1 MDNFGPDRRCGCIPP
16 KPIEPCRNPGI
27 LGYIMIVVLLIFFL
41 CSFGETLWSSFLR
54 IFQRP
59 VCSNYGKKKK
69 GTKTLMNNIEVWK
82 SDQNIF
88 SESVKD
94 RRYISNILYR
104 NFIRNKCFTNSRLL
118 QLSNVDWEGIFYS
131 LKKSLRITS
140 ETDAKQ
146 TDVDCETD
154 LVSLTYLKTEEES
167 NNAKEEQDLE
177 ENKIDIPKK
186 QKYIDPVP
194 SEPDPIISGS
204 PKSNSSKKRP
214 RNRTIKAKIPFV
226 SCKTVE
232 NETGLNNN
240 DNEPLDSL
248 TLFPVPREKNEH
260 SRPYFNSKNEK
271 MDKSVQPSPIA
282 DVDVDTNQN
291 VISSSYNSDSG
302 KKTKTDDNIILK
314 SESICSIKKSY
325 VLPKAVYRKHLHP
338 KCYTMDEAIW
348 KSNFRSKEAN
358 VGAINHVFRA
368 TEEDFDVVEIENEE
382 FFQSIRFVRYYQCEF
397 NGKIWEVSQWQPNE
411 SQVKLACTFWTTE
424 GISLKGQGFVL
435 MFKFLNSIALYFCS
449 LKPRNV

>member
-1 MDNFGPDRRCGCIPP
+1 MDNFDPDRRCGCIPP
-16 KPIEPCRNPGI
+16 KQIEPCRSPGI
-27 LGYIMIVVLLIFFL
+27 LGYIMIVVLLIFFV
-41 CSFGETLWSSFLR
+41 CSFGETLWNSFLK

-59 VCSNYGKKKK
+59 VCTNFGKKKK

-118 QLSNVDWEGIFYS
+118 QLSNVDWEGIFDS

-140 ETDAKQ
+140 ETDANQK
-146 TDVDCETD
+146 DVECERD
-154 LVSLTYLKTEEES
+154 LVSLTYLKTDEGS
-167 NNAKEEQDLE
+167 NNEKEEQELK

-186 QKYIDPVP
+186 PKYTEPVP

-214 RNRTIKAKIPFV
+214 RNKAIKARIPFD

-232 NETGLNNN
+232 NELSLNNN
-240 DNEPLDSL
+240 DKEPLDSL
-248 TLFPVPREKNEH
+248 TIFPVQREKNEY
-260 SRPYFNSKNEK
+260 SRPFFNSKNEK
-271 MDKSVQPSPIA
+271 LDRSVQPSPIP
-282 DVDVDTNQN
+282 DVDMDTNQN
-291 VISSSYNSDSG
+291 VISSPYNSDSAQ
-302 KKTKTDDNIILK
+302 KKKTDDNILK

-338 KCYTMDEAIW
+338 KCYTIDEAIW
-348 KSNFRSKEAN
+348 KSNFRSKESN

-397 NGKIWEVSQWQPNE
+397 NGKIWEVSQRQPPGRFCLLVLYDPGLHKE
-411 SQVKLACTFWTTE
+411 S
-424 GISLKGQGFVL
+424 G
-435 MFKFLNSIALYFCS
+435 
-449 LKPRNV
+449 